1 MIIWETATLTEIG
14 RHRLHHASVVAV
26 AVSPSDA
33 LVVSAGG
40 ADADFVVWDL
50 ADSKSPLC
58 GRQCSNTEVSI
69 FFFLLRSMSM
79 RLSNIILLVK

>member
-1 MIIWETATLTEIG
+1 MRVIIWETATLSEIG

-40 ADADFVVWDL
+40 VDADFVVWDV
-50 ADSKSPLC
+50 ADTKSPLC
-58 GRQCSNTEVSI
+58 GRAI
-69 FFFLLRSMSM
+69 
-79 RLSNIILLVK
+79 